1 MKRRTLLKQIGLG
14 IPSLGLAQQLL
25 AKKQSEHTILG
36 EAIAKGKFTPD
47 WASLEQ
53 YQVPKWFQD
62 AKFGMWAHWGP
73 QCQAEAGDWY
83 ARGMYQEGDWQ
94 YKYHVEKFG
103 HPSKFGFKDIIHEWK
118 AEKWNPDELVT
129 LYKNTGAKYFIG
141 MANHHDNFDMYDSKY
156 QKNGTQPKWS

>member
-1 MKRRTLLKQIGLG
+1 LG
-14 IPSLGLAQQLL
+14 FFGTIPSTEVVSGCEVWYVGALG
-25 AKKQSEHTILG
+25 S
-36 EAIAKGKFTPD
+36 
-47 WASLEQ
+47 
-53 YQVPKWFQD
+53 
-62 AKFGMWAHWGP
+62 

-156 QKNGTQPKWS
+156 QKNGTQRKWVLRRILSLAGQKLPKPIIFLLG